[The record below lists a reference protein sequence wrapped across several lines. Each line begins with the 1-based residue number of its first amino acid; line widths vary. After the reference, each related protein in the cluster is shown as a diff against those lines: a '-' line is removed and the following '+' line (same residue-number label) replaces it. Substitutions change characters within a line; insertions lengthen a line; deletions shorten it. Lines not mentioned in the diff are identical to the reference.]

1 MARTAYDVNRTVRHL
16 DIHKQFM
23 GGLKTVDTDD
33 ALRTVYLRELKNLSL
48 SEFGFIEKRYGIYK
62 SEEFQFVNTNGDAIN
77 PFNISG
83 KAGLIQ
89 GYFEYFDKSKRVHKL
104 IFIDGVAYVK
114 DPRPGSAYPDKYR
127 AIDLYYE
134 EAGKDYPSQEEIEI
148 GTGFVG
154 VQDSSKIISVN
165 LPVLYDLNYR
175 AKDLSQPAFNFN
187 FIPQINFNAIDIQDQ
202 TLSTTITINSFI
214 GDFFQAVSQ
223 EDIQRG
229 YEVNVSP
236 NILTSGITQEDVL
249 GAYSITENVNF
260 DYADL
265 GQIDIIRAYS
275 YNILSNFAFAG
286 EKYENQEESA
296 TFSLNF
302 GLNVNYQGS
311 DDTTVNDPIVSV
323 STVTSNSAQLN
334 VSNQNNPFEV
344 IAKYSLGSSQPNL
357 SDPGF
362 TVPASSTDSTVITG
376 LNAEQNYT
384 VAVRLYRSADTSY
397 FSDPDSASFTT
408 CIAAGTYL
416 GYSCSGTT
424 RINSY
429 ADGSCGTYTTTQ
441 SNSTACGYVPP
452 PPTLTR
458 PNYEGANVGENSIV
472 AQYYNP
478 NNTSATLRVTVSR
491 NGNFVDQSNVPIGA
505 YSNASVSFG
514 QLSPDTSYT
523 FSAYLTAS
531 GYQNSST
538 RTNTITTDPEPCD
551 PYGTYLGYYCSG
563 TTRINEYADGNCG
576 VYTTSTPNS
585 TSCGYVPPA
594 QDCPAYGT
602 TKSEYCVGDD
612 LWREFYVGGTYTN
625 SISECNTDT
634 ELIESNSTECGY
646 TPPTPDQTESP
657 TVNLSSP
664 SGGLNIFIQ
673 NNDSSTVSLSY
684 SGTATQYFNLPST
697 LGPGSTFSDSTPI
710 FPGTYNICVTATAS
724 GEDPS
729 NQVCDTQTV

>member
-89 GYFEYFDKSKRVHKL
+89 GYFEYVDKSKRVHKL

-127 AIDLYYE
+127 AIDLYYQE
-134 EAGKDYPSQEEIEI
+134 PGKDYPSQEEIEL
-148 GTGFVG
+148 GTGFEG
-154 VQDSSKIISVN
+154 ITDTSKIISVN
-165 LPVLYDLNYR
+165 LPVLYDLIYR

-187 FIPQINFNAIDIQDQ
+187 FIPQINFNATDIQDQ

-236 NILTSGITQEDVL
+236 NILTSGIKQEDVL

-275 YNILSNFAFAG
+275 YDILSNFAFAG
-286 EKYENQEESA
+286 EKYENQEETDA
-296 TFSLNF
+296 FNLNF
-302 GLNVNYQGS
+302 GLNVSYQGS
-311 DDTTVNDPIVSV
+311 DNTTVNDPIVSV
-323 STVTSNSAQLN
+323 SSVTSNSAQLN

-344 IAKYSLGSSQPNL
+344 IAKYSLVSSQPNL

-376 LNAEQNYT
+376 LNSEQNYT

-408 CIAAGTYL
+408 CAAAGTYL

-429 ADGSCGTYTTTQ
+429 ADGNCGTYTTTE

-452 PPTLTR
+452 LTT
-458 PNYEGANVGENSIV
+458 PNYEGANIGENSIA

-505 YSNASVSFG
+505 QSNTSVSFG

-523 FSAYLTAS
+523 FTAYLTAS
-531 GYQNSST
+531 GYQDSST
-538 RTNTITTDPEPCD
+538 RVNTITTDPEPCD

-563 TTRINEYADGNCG
+563 TTRIDEYADGNCG
-576 VYTTSTPNS
+576 VYTTSTANS
-585 TSCGYVPPA
+585 TSCGYVP
-594 QDCPAYGT
+594 
-602 TKSEYCVGDD
+602 
-612 LWREFYVGGTYTN
+612 
-625 SISECNTDT
+625 
-634 ELIESNSTECGY
+634 
-646 TPPTPDQTESP
+646 PPTPDQTESP

-697 LGPGSTFSDSTPI
+697 LGPGSTFSDSTSI

-729 NQVCDTQTV
+729 DQVCDTQTV